1 MNPPLIT
8 PQELEELVK
17 QRLEVFYERRIR
29 KLTGLNLWETLRRK
43 NPYLFRAIGMQKA
56 AEIVEEL
63 LKAYMSSSDEG
74 IFGDAFFEPIAKAVG
89 GGVATDSIGIDAV
102 IETPTTYTVVQVK
115 SGPNWGNAD
124 QRRRLKDN
132 FENAHNT
139 FLDRQLD
146 REFRALLGQCY
157 GRENKDP
164 TESRPYFTRSGQAF
178 WQELTGDPD
187 FYLRLIHL
195 MQDYPLQHRLEFQ
208 KAWSQA
214 VNRFELEF
222 LQNFSTPEGDI
233 DWEKLVKV
241 NSGEESLKKTRRR
254 NH

>member
-132 FENAHNT
+132 FENARNT

-146 REFRALLGQCY
+146 REFRAL
-157 GRENKDP
+157 
-164 TESRPYFTRSGQAF
+164 
-178 WQELTGDPD
+178 
-187 FYLRLIHL
+187 
-195 MQDYPLQHRLEFQ
+195 
-208 KAWSQA
+208 
-214 VNRFELEF
+214 
-222 LQNFSTPEGDI
+222 
-233 DWEKLVKV
+233 
-241 NSGEESLKKTRRR
+241 
-254 NH
+254 